1 MGECQG
7 LDESDDIASYE
18 SVTGLPPHVEAEM
31 FRSIALSSRSA
42 VVAADDQGVILWANA
57 AVGEVFGWSPE
68 ELVGRP
74 VTVLAAEESHEEA
87 IVWRRAVIDGGSSR
101 TVVVPGV
108 RSDGSRFPLSVTP
121 GVRRTPDGRL
131 LGISLICR
139 DLTEERRVREELT
152 EALARSHARFDQVAQ
167 PQALL
172 DLEARFVAVN
182 DAACNLLGW
191 AREELLGRD
200 SRDFVYPVD
209 ARSAIDRL
217 ERLAQGEVAAITY
230 EVVAK
235 RGDAAQVPLHL
246 DVSLVRDGE
255 GRPRE
260 LAVFARDLTE
270 IQEAQRRL
278 QEQEGFFRS
287 LYHRAADPAVVT
299 DAESRFV
306 YVSPS
311 FTHVFGYEVEEVLGR
326 DALDIVHP
334 EDVPAVRRL
343 VARALKSPGR
353 TLRTRLRGRDA
364 RGRWRW
370 FDTQVTNLLEDAAIQ
385 GVVANLREMTAE
397 MEAQELLR
405 RSESRYRAIAETAQE
420 GIVLLDPQGNVV
432 FANDKLAQILGV
444 AAEELHERGL
454 FDFVVGDERPR
465 MMERLRTRHE
475 VGVESY
481 EIEIVHPEHGHRI
494 LSVTA
499 SPLVEDGAPLGSLGM
514 VSDVTAERKAQTEL
528 RRAALHDPL
537 TGLPNRALLVDRLSM
552 AAARRER
559 DDGRGIAVLFL
570 DLDHFKLVNDSRGH
584 DVGDRLLVEV
594 AARIEGAVRDTDTVA
609 RLGGD
614 EFAVVC
620 EESSPEEADAVADR
634 VLAAL
639 REPFRLDGETLY
651 VSASIGIAL
660 SPPHRLD
667 DLLRFADAAMY
678 TSKTAGRGQATR
690 FEGQESLGSE
700 RRLAIAGALREA
712 LAEDALTLGFQPIM
726 DLDHGRL
733 LGLEALLRWT
743 HPVLGPVAAEEVVTA
758 AETSGLSFAL
768 DHAVIRA
775 SASALL
781 ALRRDGVV
789 APDVYVSVN
798 ISSRTAQQQR
808 LDDVVREVLAATGL
822 PATCLAL
829 EITEHAIM
837 DNRDHAV
844 ALLTR
849 LAQSGIGIAIDDFGT
864 GYNSL
869 VHLQRLPVRTLKID
883 RSFVTDLETSPES
896 QAIARSVVG
905 LAEALGMSTIAEGV
919 EHAEHLALLQEVGCT
934 AGQGY
939 LWSPAVLVDELP
951 TVLARLALG

>member
-1 MGECQG
+1 
-7 LDESDDIASYE
+7 
-18 SVTGLPPHVEAEM
+18 
-31 FRSIALSSRSA
+31 
-42 VVAADDQGVILWANA
+42 
-57 AVGEVFGWSPE
+57 
-68 ELVGRP
+68 
-74 VTVLAAEESHEEA
+74 
-87 IVWRRAVIDGGSSR
+87 
-101 TVVVPGV
+101 
-108 RSDGSRFPLSVTP
+108 
-121 GVRRTPDGRL
+121 
-131 LGISLICR
+131 
-139 DLTEERRVREELT
+139 
-152 EALARSHARFDQVAQ
+152 
-167 PQALL
+167 
-172 DLEARFVAVN
+172 
-182 DAACNLLGW
+182 
-191 AREELLGRD
+191 
-200 SRDFVYPVD
+200 
-209 ARSAIDRL
+209 
-217 ERLAQGEVAAITY
+217 
-230 EVVAK
+230 
-235 RGDAAQVPLHL
+235 
-246 DVSLVRDGE
+246 
-255 GRPRE
+255 
-260 LAVFARDLTE
+260 
-270 IQEAQRRL
+270 
-278 QEQEGFFRS
+278 
-287 LYHRAADPAVVT
+287 
-299 DAESRFV
+299 
-306 YVSPS
+306 
-311 FTHVFGYEVEEVLGR
+311 
-326 DALDIVHP
+326 
-334 EDVPAVRRL
+334 
-343 VARALKSPGR
+343 
-353 TLRTRLRGRDA
+353 
-364 RGRWRW
+364 
-370 FDTQVTNLLEDAAIQ
+370 
-385 GVVANLREMTAE
+385 
-397 MEAQELLR
+397 
-405 RSESRYRAIAETAQE
+405 
-420 GIVLLDPQGNVV
+420 
-432 FANDKLAQILGV
+432 
-444 AAEELHERGL
+444 
-454 FDFVVGDERPR
+454 
-465 MMERLRTRHE
+465 
-475 VGVESY
+475 
-481 EIEIVHPEHGHRI
+481 
-494 LSVTA
+494 
-499 SPLVEDGAPLGSLGM
+499 
-514 VSDVTAERKAQTEL
+514 
-528 RRAALHDPL
+528 
-537 TGLPNRALLVDRLSM
+537 
-552 AAARRER
+552 
-559 DDGRGIAVLFL
+559 
-570 DLDHFKLVNDSRGH
+570 
-584 DVGDRLLVEV
+584 VGDRLLVEV